1 MDKKFGERLKSLR
14 LEKDLKQSELAK
26 IIDVFSSTIGMYEQG
41 RRYADLETLKNIAE
55 YFDVSVDYL
64 IGRTDIKRFED
75 FPPEVKRVANLF
87 AGVDGFKAEKLEK
100 ILLEVK
106 ELLEK

>member
-1 MDKKFGERLKSLR
+1 MDKTFGKRLKSLR
-14 LEKDLKQSELAK
+14 IEKDLNQSDLADILEL
-26 IIDVFSSTIGMYEQG
+26 STSTIGMYEQG
-41 RRYADLETLKNIAE
+41 RRYADLDTIKKIAE

-64 IGRTDIKRFED
+64 LGRTDIKKFED

-87 AGVDGFKAEKLEK
+87 AGVDKPKADKLEK
-100 ILLEVK
+100 LIR

>member
-1 MDKKFGERLKSLR
+1 MDKTFGKRLKSLR
-14 LEKDLKQSELAK
+14 SEKDLNQSDLADILEL
-26 IIDVFSSTIGMYEQG
+26 STSAIGMYEQG
-41 RRYADLETLKNIAE
+41 RRYADLDTIKKIAE

-64 IGRTDIKRFED
+64 LGRTDIKKFED

-87 AGVDGFKAEKLEK
+87 AGVDKPKADKLEK
-100 ILLEVK
+100 LIR

>member
-1 MDKKFGERLKSLR
+1 MDKTFGKRLKLLR
-14 LEKDLKQSELAK
+14 SEKELKQSELAK
-26 IIDVFSSTIGMYEQG
+26 ILEVSSSTIGMYEQG
-41 RRYADLETLKNIAE
+41 RRYADLDTLKKMAE

-64 IGRTDIKRFED
+64 IWRTDIKKFED

-87 AGVDGFKAEKLEK
+87 AGVDKTKADILEKL
-100 ILLEVK
+100 IK